1 MTPAPAPAPAQASSP
16 EPSRSHRRK
25 AQTRA
30 ALIRAAQ
37 SFLAQGQTNMP
48 VLEITQAADV
58 GLGSFYNHFESKDQL
73 FEEAVEHVLDLLGAV
88 LDELTSDVDDPA
100 VAFAT
105 SFRLTGRFHRREPQL
120 SKVILHSALDLLGAQ
135 TGLAP
140 RVRRDIQA
148 GIESGRFT
156 MTDVDVAVVC
166 AVGAATFLGQLLHAE
181 PDRDDAET
189 TDRAAEALLRML
201 GVSADEARAICRS
214 PLPELHTAELRGAVD
229 EATIDGDAAR

>member
-1 MTPAPAPAPAQASSP
+1 MTQAPASAS
-16 EPSRSHRRK
+16 EPTRSHRRK

-30 ALIRAAQ
+30 ALVRAAQ
-37 SFLAQGQTNMP
+37 SFLAQGQTNTP

-58 GLGSFYNHFESKDQL
+58 GIGSFYNHFESKDQL
-73 FEEAVEHVLDLLGAV
+73 FEAAVEHVMDLLGAV
-88 LDELTSDVDDPA
+88 LDELTTDVDDPA

-120 SKVILHSALDLLGAQ
+120 SKVILHSSLDLLGAQ
-135 TGLAP
+135 RGLAP

-166 AVGAATFLGQLLHAE
+166 AVGAATFLGQLIHAE

-189 TDRAAEALLRML
+189 TDRATEALLRML
-201 GVSADEARAICRS
+201 GVSANEARAICHG
-214 PLPELHTAELRGAVD
+214 PLPELHTAGLRGAVD
-229 EATIDGDAAR
+229 EATTNADAAR

>member
-1 MTPAPAPAPAQASSP
+1 MTQTPASFP
-16 EPSRSHRRK
+16 EPTRSHRRK

-58 GLGSFYNHFESKDQL
+58 GLGSFYNHFESKEQL
-73 FEEAVEHVLDLLGAV
+73 FGAAVEHVLDLLGAV

-100 VAFAT
+100 IAFAT

-120 SKVILHSALDLLGAQ
+120 SKVILHSAFDLLGAQ
-135 TGLAP
+135 TGLTP

-148 GIESGRFT
+148 GVESGRFT
-156 MTDVDVAVVC
+156 MADVDVAVVC

-181 PDRDDAET
+181 PGRDDAET
-189 TDRAAEALLRML
+189 TDRATEALLRML
-201 GVSADEARAICRS
+201 GVSPDEARAISRS
-214 PLPELHTAELRGAVD
+214 PLPALHTAELRGAAD
-229 EATIDGDAAR
+229 EVTTNGDAAR

>member
-1 MTPAPAPAPAQASSP
+1 MTQAPAPASSP
-16 EPSRSHRRK
+16 DTTRSHRRK

-30 ALIRAAQ
+30 ALVRAAQ
-37 SFLAQGQTNMP
+37 SFLARGLTNTP

-58 GLGSFYNHFESKDQL
+58 GIGSFYNHFESKDQL
-73 FEEAVEHVLDLLGAV
+73 FEAAVEHVMDLLGAV
-88 LDELTSDVDDPA
+88 LDDLTTDVDPA

-120 SKVILHSALDLLGAQ
+120 SKVMLHSALDLLGAQ
-135 TGLAP
+135 RGLAP

-148 GIESGRFT
+148 GVESGRFT
-156 MTDVDVAVVC
+156 MTDVDVAVAC
-166 AVGAATFLGQLLHAE
+166 AVGAATFLGQLIQAE

-201 GVSADEARAICRS
+201 GVSADEARAICSS
-214 PLPELHTAELRGAVD
+214 PLPELHTGGLRGAVH
-229 EATIDGDAAR
+229 EVTPDGDAAR

>member
-1 MTPAPAPAPAQASSP
+1 MTPAPAPAS

-73 FEEAVEHVLDLLGAV
+73 FEAAVEHVLDLLGAV

-120 SKVILHSALDLLGAQ
+120 SKVILHSAFDLLGAQ

-201 GVSADEARAICRS
+201 GVSANEARAICLS
-214 PLPELHTAELRGAVD
+214 PLPELHTAELRGVAD
-229 EATIDGDAAR
+229 EAFTGDAAR